1 MAGRSET
8 HPPPP
13 TIRPTWLTV
22 PNLVSGVRILAIP
35 YFWYVLIGEDRVGL
49 AAALIFLIGSTDWI
63 DGYLARRL
71 NQVSE
76 LGKLLDPLA
85 DRLMIASALV
95 AGLVAGVLP
104 EVIGWPLLARELLV
118 GIGTLMLAGRGLG
131 KLEVRWLGKAA
142 TFALYGAIPS
152 FYLISAGVVPWLFGP
167 PAWIAGVVGLLLYWY
182 VGWQYLGDIWAR
194 LRSVKSDPL
203 TPSANKEG

>member
-13 TIRPTWLTV
+13 TIRHGWLTV

-35 YFWYVLIGEDRVGL
+35 YFWYVLIGQDRVGL

-85 DRLMIASALV
+85 DRLMIASAVV

-104 EVIGWPLLARELLV
+104 TV
-118 GIGTLMLAGRGLG
+118 
-131 KLEVRWLGKAA
+131 
-142 TFALYGAIPS
+142 
-152 FYLISAGVVPWLFGP
+152 
-167 PAWIAGVVGLLLYWY
+167 
-182 VGWQYLGDIWAR
+182 
-194 LRSVKSDPL
+194 
-203 TPSANKEG
+203 